1 MTVKEYREKHPN
13 CKYCHYGINWD
24 EYAYCN
30 AKEKVDAG
38 ENYKVV
44 CGYIKK
50 RYEDMA
56 KENHNFFDNVQY
68 QKALKSAIDYM

>member
-1 MTVKEYREKHPN
+1 MKKSTRSQQSNETKK
-13 CKYCHYGINWD
+13 II
-24 EYAYCN
+24 AI
-30 AKEKVDAG
+30 AKKMVDAG

-44 CGYIKK
+44 CGYIKN

>member
-1 MTVKEYREKHPN
+1 MKKSTRSQQSNETKK
-13 CKYCHYGINWD
+13 II
-24 EYAYCN
+24 AT
-30 AKEKVDAG
+30 AKKMVDAG